1 MAITVGA
8 VYEAVNEYQFNVRET
23 TETQR
28 HKGGR
33 IQNHLFAAFL
43 CGLCV
48 FVSLW
53 FLFSFNSF
61 TPSLTVHSHLP
72 PLISFRYTAPRE
84 HDRS

>member
-43 CGLCV
+43 V
-48 FVSLW
+48 AFVSLCLCG
-53 FLFSFNSF
+53 FYSVSIR
-61 TPSLTVHSHLP
+61 SHL
-72 PLISFRYTAPRE
+72 L
-84 HDRS
+84 